1 MVFETVTVSEGF
13 FTASNKVNCAAPFG
27 GGRHIAYGT
36 DDGVYL
42 SDLRDSNRE
51 PVKVLALLDVSQVD
65 VLEDYQL
72 LIVLSERQVVTFPL
86 DVLDAK
92 DPLAGLRRAKRI
104 SSHTSFFKAGM
115 CLGKVLVCVVKSS
128 PLSSTIKTLEPIDQ
142 NIRGRSKP
150 TFRKILQGGND
161 TLKLFREFYI
171 PVESSSIH
179 FLKTKLCVGCSKGFE
194 IVDLES
200 LDTQGLL
207 DPSDESLEFV
217 RKRENLRPMAIYRI
231 DNEFLLCY
239 DDFAFYVNKNGW
251 RSRPEFI
258 VHWEGSPTG
267 FALHFPYVL
276 AFETTF
282 VEVRHVETGLLS
294 QVIQGN
300 NLRLLFAD
308 TPPSTSHTANVHQG
322 AYYAQQQ
329 GYHPYQQ
336 QPPPTYGRPP
346 GLPGYGPPT
355 QPGPLV
361 PPAFPGPGPGSQYP
375 LRMVPPNC
383 RDEILM
389 VSDDRVLTLRLSG
402 NGHHGYHVA
411 SDAASAS
418 SR

>member
-1 MVFETVTVSEGF
+1 MSHRLTCSKTINFLL
-13 FTASNKVNCAAPFG
+13 
-27 GGRHIAYGT
+27 Y
-36 DDGVYL
+36 Y
-42 SDLRDSNRE
+42 
-51 PVKVLALLDVSQVD
+51 PVWRQVVWSQLAVILTNSPVC
-65 VLEDYQL
+65 
-72 LIVLSERQVVTFPL
+72 IERQVVTFPL

-239 DDFAFYVNKNGW
+239 DGAFISLTREIASSLW
-251 RSRPEFI
+251 IPLQI
-258 VHWEGSPTG
+258 
-267 FALHFPYVL
+267 
-276 AFETTF
+276 
-282 VEVRHVETGLLS
+282 LLS
-294 QVIQGN
+294 
-300 NLRLLFAD
+300 
-308 TPPSTSHTANVHQG
+308 
-322 AYYAQQQ
+322 
-329 GYHPYQQ
+329 
-336 QPPPTYGRPP
+336 
-346 GLPGYGPPT
+346 
-355 QPGPLV
+355 
-361 PPAFPGPGPGSQYP
+361 
-375 LRMVPPNC
+375 M
-383 RDEILM
+383 
-389 VSDDRVLTLRLSG
+389 LTKTGGDLG
-402 NGHHGYHVA
+402 Q
-411 SDAASAS
+411 S
-418 SR
+418 S